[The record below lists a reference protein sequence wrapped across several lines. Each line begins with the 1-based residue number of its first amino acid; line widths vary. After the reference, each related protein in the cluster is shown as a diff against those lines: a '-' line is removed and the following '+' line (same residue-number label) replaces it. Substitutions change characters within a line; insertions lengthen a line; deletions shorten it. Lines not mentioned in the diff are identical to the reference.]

1 MSRETAKW
9 WSDTRVKDYQ
19 NQCNIPVTYVHYGPC
34 CPTENELKLLGNV
47 KNKKILE
54 IGCGG
59 AQNSIYF
66 AKHGAK
72 VTAVDISKDQIEFAK
87 KLSKKHDVK
96 IDFHIRDIK
105 TLSPIKSSS
114 QDIVFSAFALQY
126 VDNLKKC
133 FQEVN
138 RVLKKNG
145 IFVFSLDHPFF
156 RTIDSK
162 TLKIKQSYFNTEKYV
177 EDYGEYGKFV
187 MFNHT
192 ISELFNTLIEADFE
206 VIRMVEP
213 KQDMKNPDPWRN
225 LWDYTSDMVKNIPPS
240 IIFKAI
246 KK

>member
-1 MSRETAKW
+1 MPKETAKW
-9 WSDTRVKDYQ
+9 WSDERVKDYQ

-34 CPTENELKLLGNV
+34 CPTERKLKLLGNI

-72 VTAVDISKDQIEFAK
+72 VTAIDISKDQIEFAK
-87 KLSKKHDVK
+87 NLAKKNNVK
-96 IDFHIRDIK
+96 IDFFVRDIK
-105 TLSPIKSSS
+105 TLTPIKSSS

-133 FQEVN
+133 FKEVN
-138 RVLKKNG
+138 RVLKKKA
-145 IFVFSLDHPFF
+145 IFVFALDHPFF

-162 TLKIKQSYFNTEKYV
+162 SLKIKQSYFKTGKHV
-177 EDYGEYGKFV
+177 ENFGDYGKFV

-192 ISELFNTLIEADFE
+192 VSELFNTLIESGFE
-206 VIRMVEP
+206 VTKMLEP
-213 KQDMKNPDPWRN
+213 KQDNKNPDPWRN
-225 LWDYTSDMVKNIPPS
+225 LWDYTPDMVKNIPPS
-240 IIFKAI
+240 IIFKAV